1 MPWMKN
7 PKKIPKKTKLLK
19 RRRAKPRQK
28 LKGPKMGLNAE
39 IALLKTEEAKVKP
52 PLTRR
57 SPRQTKVARR
67 TIKRKEV
74 KISDWL

>member
-28 LKGPKMGLNAE
+28 LKNPKMGLNAE
-39 IALLKTEEAKVKP
+39 IALLKTE
-52 PLTRR
+52 
-57 SPRQTKVARR
+57 
-67 TIKRKEV
+67 
-74 KISDWL
+74 